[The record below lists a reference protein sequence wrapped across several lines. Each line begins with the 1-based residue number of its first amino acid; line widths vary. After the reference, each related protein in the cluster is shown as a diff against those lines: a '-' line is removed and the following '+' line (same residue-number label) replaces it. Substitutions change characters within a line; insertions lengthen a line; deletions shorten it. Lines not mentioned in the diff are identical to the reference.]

1 MPVASLASRE
11 STDMTE
17 NTLPALRNF
26 LLQRY
31 DDLKRSLTWQLG
43 SAERAGEALHD
54 TWLRL
59 ESRGEIEG
67 IQDVR
72 AYLMRMAVN
81 IAIDQHRSE
90 SRLLDAEE
98 IDTLLTLP
106 DPAPGP
112 EQTTVARAELDIL
125 VEALKALPLRRRK
138 ILIMVRWEGL
148 TQPAVAKKLGVSL
161 RTVEKE
167 LKTAHDF
174 CAARMSAPS
183 NKRAG

>member
-1 MPVASLASRE
+1 
-11 STDMTE
+11 MTE

-31 DDLKRSLTWQLG
+31 DDLKRSLTWHLG

-59 ESRGEIEG
+59 EARGEIEG
-67 IQDVR
+67 VQDIR

-90 SRLLDAEE
+90 SRLLEAEE

-106 DPAPGP
+106 DPA
-112 EQTTVARAELDIL
+112 
-125 VEALKALPLRRRK
+125 
-138 ILIMVRWEGL
+138 
-148 TQPAVAKKLGVSL
+148 
-161 RTVEKE
+161 
-167 LKTAHDF
+167 
-174 CAARMSAPS
+174 
-183 NKRAG
+183 